1 MEKQDIISL
10 AKKHSIRSNTASP
23 DFFEG
28 AVMGNGALGL
38 VVCTRPD
45 AVVLHFGHNSIWD
58 IRIEEGHRDKVGTFR
73 EIWSRILEEKDTFP
87 SRPWYR
93 EYREAMLSSYARNV
107 YPRPFPASSVYLF
120 FDRKEYEVL
129 GHELDLS
136 DGLLS
141 VTFEASDGRKIFLRV
156 LVSMEE
162 DRVLCETVDGSG
174 ATVPLFCRMRIV
186 PNPPDYGLPEAEPL
200 PDGFR
205 QLLPANGYGGVVR
218 PGVDKGF
225 SLLYRLNGTADRG
238 GLDTRLDGTTS
249 LDFGITE
256 GFFDQVEKA
265 EKLPSRSF
273 EDVHRRN
280 AAVWAE
286 YWERSG
292 VRLGDEFLE
301 HLWYTNTYF
310 IRCVLSRTSRCPG
323 LFGNWMCRNV
333 GTAWHGDY
341 HMNYNT
347 QQPFWG
353 LMAANRQELHFPYLR
368 MVESLM
374 PISEAWARDFY
385 ELDGAY
391 FPHSAFPVPMTV
403 NPYPLPGL
411 GWEIC
416 ETPWTVQSLW
426 WHYTYTGD
434 KNLLRERVYPPIRAA
449 AAFLAGYMTREGAD
463 PEGDGKC
470 HIYPSMVPELYD
482 LAPGLSKNLDV
493 AADLTFTKFVFKA
506 VLEAV
511 GILGLEEEE
520 KPLTDRIRAILS
532 AFPDYPTAEGRF
544 GEVFLSVKN
553 EDPDRVIYNCPANL
567 MQIFPGE
574 DTDRQS
580 ADAAMLKIAETSWLH
595 HYNEGGNDIVF
606 YYLIGARLGI
616 MDLEKFKRHVRYCLM
631 PNGTAA
637 DRVTLTGGRYDDTMD
652 FDFMSRMGI
661 WVENLSLYA
670 VVDECLLWGHTDT
683 IVLFPNW
690 DLSCPAEFRS
700 LRTKGA
706 FLVDAACAD
715 GTVSYVRVTGE
726 RGGCAKLKNP
736 WKNAV
741 DQDGNVYEDEILS
754 IPLGEGKSVRLTQ
767 AE

>member
-1 MEKQDIISL
+1 
-10 AKKHSIRSNTASP
+10 
-23 DFFEG
+23 
-28 AVMGNGALGL
+28 MGNGALGL

-73 EIWSRILEEKDTFP
+73 DIWSRILEEKDTFP
-87 SRPWYR
+87 SRPWYA

-120 FDRKEYEVL
+120 FDRKGYEVL

-136 DGLLS
+136 DGLLT
-141 VTFEASDGRKIFLRV
+141 VTFEEPDGRKIFLRV

-174 ATVPLFCRMRIV
+174 ATVPLFYRMRIV

-225 SLLYRLNGTADRG
+225 SLLYRLNGTADRR
-238 GLDTRLDGTTS
+238 GLDTRLDETTS
-249 LDFGITE
+249 LDFGIAE

-265 EKLPSRSF
+265 EKRPSRSF

-292 VRLGDEFLE
+292 VRLRDEFLE

-310 IRCVLSRTSRCPG
+310 IRCVLSKTSRCPG

-449 AAFLAGYMTREGAD
+449 AAFLAGYMTREGANPD
-463 PEGDGKC
+463 GDGEITDED
-470 HIYPSMVPELYD
+470 IYGYIDNADILPHLMEGTGNLQTKIDSEGVPYVNCLTGEYIEV
-482 LAPGLSKNLDV
+482 AETVYNSFITNPAVYFAGSV
-493 AADLTFTKFVFKA
+493 AALFREGHALFAYELLATINSLRDMETMFSLLPLPKLNEQQENYVNPVNSVWCTAFCVPVTVTGDDLGR
-506 VLEAV
+506 V
-511 GILGLEEEE
+511 GLI
-520 KPLTDRIRAILS
+520 INVLS
-532 AFPDYPTAEGRF
+532 AF
-544 GEVFLSVKN
+544 S
-553 EDPDRVIYNCPANL
+553 
-567 MQIFPGE
+567 E
-574 DTDRQS
+574 DTVTQVLYDQILGMKLIREENTLV
-580 ADAAMLKIAETSWLH
+580 MLDYSINYKQYCWA
-595 HYNEGGNDIVF
+595 NG
-606 YYLIGARLGI
+606 YY
-616 MDLEKFKRHVRYCLM
+616 EW
-631 PNGTAA
+631 NG
-637 DRVTLTGGRYDDTMD
+637 
-652 FDFMSRMGI
+652 
-661 WVENLSLYA
+661 
-670 VVDECLLWGHTDT
+670 
-683 IVLFPNW
+683 
-690 DLSCPAEFRS
+690 
-700 LRTKGA
+700 
-706 FLVDAACAD
+706 
-715 GTVSYVRVTGE
+715 
-726 RGGCAKLKNP
+726 
-736 WKNAV
+736 
-741 DQDGNVYEDEILS
+741 
-754 IPLGEGKSVRLTQ
+754 PLGSYLGGYASNGSFALASTAQKFSKSIQKAIDKFLAQ
-767 AE
+767 FDDLP